1 MKYTPGPLVGEMSG
15 KQGNTVASHNR
26 FGPYFRGRIIPIN
39 SRVLPQI
46 LQRNNFSAASKNWK
60 LLSVSQR
67 AAFVMAATSVFKP
80 DRLGRTYQPTGQ
92 EFYVATAR
100 NIYQYDATAAL
111 PTTVPSA
118 AAPVAILSATITATS
133 V

>member
-26 FGPYFRGRIIPIN
+26 FGPYFRNRVKPIN
-39 SRVLPQI
+39 SRVQKQI
-46 LQRNNFSAASKNWK
+46 LNRNNFSAASKNWK
-60 LLSVSQR
+60 TLSAAVQ
-67 AAFVMAATSVFKP
+67 AAFAALATGIFKA

-92 EFYVATAR
+92 EAYVSVAR
-100 NIYQYDATAAL
+100 NIYQYDPAAAL
-111 PTTVPSA
+111 PA
-118 AAPVAILSATITATS
+118 AAPTQAQPAALTGMTITATS